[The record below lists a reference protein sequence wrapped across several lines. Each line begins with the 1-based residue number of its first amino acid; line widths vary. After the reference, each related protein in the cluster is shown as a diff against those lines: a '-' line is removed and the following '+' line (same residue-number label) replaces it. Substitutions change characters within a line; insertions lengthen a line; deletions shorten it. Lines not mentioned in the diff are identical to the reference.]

1 MTSRRFSK
9 FSLCLTIVILAFSLV
24 AGCAQAQIGAG
35 GGTVTLKSDIEM
47 MSGIPVHGG
56 GHFTWIVTGAA
67 AGELR
72 QAIILKYDIPHGA
85 QPRNWQLE
93 QEEVHQYTI
102 DLERYLE
109 DDTMDHEYMGA
120 NLRKFAPLNKD
131 IRDYTTGL
139 IGASNSTTGKI
150 EIKFYFD
157 AWMDDAGDLE
167 FELSDT
173 TISDAIFFPVN
184 ETYLGTYEIEHTEY
198 MVNIGDFA
206 DMDIDKGSFF
216 LIRTPFGEIYHYSV
230 KFEAQDNPREKL
242 TYEPF
247 NWLEAPLV
255 LFIVMVVFGYF
266 VVTMPGRFRRY
277 DVLKVIKLH
286 TFTKVLLLILILLY
300 FFAAFG
306 GVFIGGIYLIL
317 ISVVFLFVS
326 LVISKTVYENAKRI
340 TTMPEKPDTETPSDE
355 LEDEIEEEMGRD
367 IQCTTCGEIFSVGE
381 DKFRLDSTP
390 CPACGSIGAVEFSK
404 SEPPAPPPPPEDLE
418 SIEDSASEES
428 PPPTSEDLESTEE
441 E

>member
-1 MTSRRFSK
+1 MTTRRFSK
-9 FSLCLTIVILAFSLV
+9 FGLWLTIIILAFSLV
-24 AGCAQAQIGAG
+24 AGSAAAQIGAG

-56 GHFTWIVTGAA
+56 GHFTWIVTGGA

-85 QPRNWQLE
+85 QPRNWMLE
-93 QEEVHQYTI
+93 ETEVNEYTL

-109 DDTMDHEYMGA
+109 DDQMDHEYMGA

-139 IGASNSTTGKI
+139 IGASNSTAGEI
-150 EIKFYFD
+150 VIKFYFD

-173 TISDAIFFPVN
+173 TIPNAIFFPVN

-198 MVNIGDFA
+198 MVNIADFA

-216 LIRTPFGEIYHYSV
+216 LIRTPFGEIFHYSV
-230 KFEAQDNPREKL
+230 KFKAQDNPREKL

-255 LFIVMVVFGYF
+255 LFIVMIVFGYF

-286 TFTKVLLLILILLY
+286 TFAKVLLLILILLY

-306 GVFIGGIYLIL
+306 GIFIGGIYLIL

-326 LVISKTVYENAKRI
+326 LVVSKTVYENAKRI

-367 IQCTTCGEIFSVGE
+367 VQCTTCGEIFSVGE
-381 DKFRLDSTP
+381 DRFKLDSTP

-404 SEPPAPPPPPEDLE
+404 SEQPPPPPPPEDLE
-418 SIEDSASEES
+418 SIADSRAEK
-428 PPPTSEDLESTEE
+428 PPLPPSEDLESIPDE
-441 E
+441 